1 MALPVHCVLVELG
14 FGMLVFVEGGK
25 AENPEK
31 DPCGNGENQQRTQPT
46 YVVSPGLEPD
56 VSLFLGNK

>member
-1 MALPVHCVLVELG
+1 MALPVHCVLVELE
-14 FGMLVFVEGGK
+14 FGMLVFVEGGI

-31 DPCGNGENQQRTQPT
+31 DPCGNDKNQQRTQPT
-46 YVVSPGLEPD
+46 YVVKSRIEPD